1 MQGADFGRKIGD
13 HAPQPFEYLAADSG
27 AGGRGSLLD
36 QRLRLRDRFIDQLLR
51 SRSRVGENELHIVI
65 VAFSVRGRRRRGV
78 ARFIHES
85 LHLRERWGRG
95 LGRFRG
101 GPRRDRPRVAGD
113 RDQELADGSQHGRDM
128 PLDCG
133 RPLTGVQPLAS
144 GARL

>member
-1 MQGADFGRKIGD
+1 MQRADFGRKIGD

-27 AGGRGSLLD
+27 ARGRGSLLD

-51 SRSRVGENELHIVI
+51 PRPRVSENELHI

-101 GPRRDRPRVAGD
+101 RRSRDRPRVARD
-113 RDQELADGSQHGRDM
+113 RDEQVADGSQHGRDM

-144 GARL
+144 GAGL